1 MLQAGASG
9 PTRRF
14 LRRRQ
19 YAVLLGAA
27 CASSA
32 CDANPFDPTQQPQVV
47 VTAGSGKSS
56 TVVISWQPAGAQ
68 LVRVYRGATA
78 GDGYS
83 ASLMWSIAATS
94 ANSLTTGVIY
104 GTTTPIGG
112 QTDAP
117 SKPLIP
123 GEVYTVQVTRS
134 DPKGSG
140 DGFTNTKNSYI
151 GTASF
156 ALPVP

>member
-1 MLQAGASG
+1 MVGACDG
-9 PTRRF
+9 GTTRP
-14 LRRRQ
+14 RQ
-19 YAVLLGAA
+19 RCGRLALALMVALVVN
-27 CASSA
+27 A
-32 CDANPFDPTQQPQVV
+32 CDANPFDPAQQPQVA

-68 LVRVYRGATA
+68 LVRVYRGAAA
-78 GDGYS
+78 GDGYT
-83 ASLMWSIAATS
+83 ANLMWSIAATS
-94 ANSLTTGVIY
+94 TNSLTTAVLY
-104 GTTTPIGG
+104 GTTTPVGG

-117 SKPLIP
+117 AKPLVP

-156 ALPVP
+156 ALAVP